1 MSERI
6 GSIGQKPIEIRYR
19 GGVGYG
25 KKTIKIVREDGI
37 IPYDSLSEQEKAEFG
52 KRLNQ
57 RAIEAVAKAHGYTV
71 DFLDDPP
78 DTVTA

>member
-1 MSERI
+1 MAK
-6 GSIGQKPIEIRYR
+6 KPLKVI
-19 GGVGYG
+19 
-25 KKTIKIVREDGI
+25 TKIVREDG
-37 IPYDSLSEQEKAEFG
+37 IPYDSLSEQEKVEFG

>member
-1 MSERI
+1 MPERI

-25 KKTIKIVREDGI
+25 KKTIKGNHE
-37 IPYDSLSEQEKAEFG
+37 DSLSEQEKAEFG

>member
-1 MSERI
+1 MA
-6 GSIGQKPIEIRYR
+6 
-19 GGVGYG
+19 
-25 KKTIKIVREDGI
+25 KKEPLKVITKIVRADGI

-52 KRLNQ
+52 MNR

-78 DTVTA
+78 EVVTA

>member
-1 MSERI
+1 MAK
-6 GSIGQKPIEIRYR
+6 KPLKVI
-19 GGVGYG
+19 
-25 KKTIKIVREDGI
+25 TKIVRQVGI
-37 IPYDSLSEQEKAEFG
+37 SHNDSLSEQEKAEFG

>member
-1 MSERI
+1 M
-6 GSIGQKPIEIRYR
+6 
-19 GGVGYG
+19 
-25 KKTIKIVREDGI
+25 
-37 IPYDSLSEQEKAEFG
+37 EFG

-78 DTVTA
+78 DTVTDDGALPHEKDKL

>member
-1 MSERI
+1 MAKQEPLKVI
-6 GSIGQKPIEIRYR
+6 
-19 GGVGYG
+19 
-25 KKTIKIVREDGI
+25 TKIVRGDEI
-37 IPYDSLSEQEKAEFG
+37 IPYDSLSREEKVEFG

-57 RAIEAVAKAHGYTV
+57 RAISAVAQAHGCTV

>member
-1 MSERI
+1 MTK
-6 GSIGQKPIEIRYR
+6 KPLKVI
-19 GGVGYG
+19 
-25 KKTIKIVREDGI
+25 TKIVREDGI

-57 RAIEAVAKAHGYTV
+57 RIIDEAVAKAHGYTV

>member
-1 MSERI
+1 MKYDE
-6 GSIGQKPIEIRYR
+6 R
-19 GGVGYG
+19 GGVEDG
-25 KKTIKIVREDGI
+25 KKEPLKVITKIVRADGI

-52 KRLNQ
+52 KRMNR

-78 DTVTA
+78 EVVTA